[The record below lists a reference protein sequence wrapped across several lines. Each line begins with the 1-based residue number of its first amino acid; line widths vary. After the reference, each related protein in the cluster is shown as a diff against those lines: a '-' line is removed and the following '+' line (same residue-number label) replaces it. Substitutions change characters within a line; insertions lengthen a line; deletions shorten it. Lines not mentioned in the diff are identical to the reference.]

1 MALAHSRKK
10 LVAQDKK
17 QKKEQKEEAEKH
29 LQMQRE
35 LVRSPS
41 PGLHL
46 PNVPASACWGPKT
59 ACAVHPRSTRADR
72 VSWRWSM
79 PSASWRSCAL
89 CSAPMRSSSACM
101 AS

>member
-35 LVRSPS
+35 LVCSP
-41 PGLHL
+41 L
-46 PNVPASACWGPKT
+46 PACVSRANWV
-59 ACAVHPRSTRADR
+59 ACAQS
-72 VSWRWSM
+72 
-79 PSASWRSCAL
+79 
-89 CSAPMRSSSACM
+89 
-101 AS
+101 

>member
-35 LVRSPS
+35 LVRSP
-41 PGLHL
+41 LL
-46 PNVPASACWGPKT
+46 AC
-59 ACAVHPRSTRADR
+59 TRQ
-72 VSWRWSM
+72 M
-79 PSASWRSCAL
+79 
-89 CSAPMRSSSACM
+89 
-101 AS
+101 